1 MVFYG
6 ILLNYIFLKNKY
18 GSVQGKNLY
27 LFYNDKYFIYLMI
40 VLVNEDVDLDMVVR
54 VGVFVC
60 VGIVGQR
67 CIIIRR
73 LVSDRDIIN
82 DGINL
87 ITLDVYF

>member
-1 MVFYG
+1 MLLLVSDGF
-6 ILLNYIFLKNKY
+6 LLNFVKLYFFKNKY
-18 GSVQGKNLY
+18 GLVQGKNLY
-27 LFYNDKYFIYLMI
+27 LFIVMI

-73 LVSDRDIIN
+73 LVSD
-82 DGINL
+82 
-87 ITLDVYF
+87 

>member
-1 MVFYG
+1 MLLLVSDGF
-6 ILLNYIFLKNKY
+6 LLNFDKLYFFKNKY
-18 GSVQGKNLY
+18 GLVQGKNLY
-27 LFYNDKYFIYLMI
+27 LFIVMI

-73 LVSDRDIIN
+73 LVSD
-82 DGINL
+82 
-87 ITLDVYF
+87 

>member
-1 MVFYG
+1 MLLLVSDGF
-6 ILLNYIFLKNKY
+6 LLNFVKLYFFKNNY
-18 GSVQGKNLY
+18 GLVQGKNLY
-27 LFYNDKYFIYLMI
+27 LFIVMI

-73 LVSDRDIIN
+73 LVSD
-82 DGINL
+82 
-87 ITLDVYF
+87 